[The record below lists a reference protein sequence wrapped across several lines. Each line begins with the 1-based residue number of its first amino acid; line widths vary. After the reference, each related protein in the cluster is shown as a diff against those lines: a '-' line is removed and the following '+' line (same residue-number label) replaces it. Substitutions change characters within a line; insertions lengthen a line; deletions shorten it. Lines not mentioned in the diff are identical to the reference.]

1 MSKLPPPHGIS
12 VENNDV
18 SNKHYIQGWGRLH
31 LEQVYSHL
39 RGEKLEDNLEKKTWN
54 TLNRDLNPNIP
65 VIGNLVYFE
74 IDALDSAV
82 AELGKCRRPSSGA
95 ELTKEVTFVLYWPAY
110 DGEIRAH
117 VQVGSTEGFFA
128 WIFSHSPYTQKT
140 TFILFL
146 TNILLF
152 IYYHFNI
159 YFNYWRDRG
168 VPYVRPLP
176 FFGNIKDLFFQRT
189 SEALHYSWLYNKL
202 DGHRFGGIYLLT
214 KPVLLVRDPQL
225 ARRVLDAD
233 VDYFS
238 HKKNLETDQQ
248 SNPFCVLDTDVITR
262 KLLRNKLDP
271 IFSLNRIK
279 DTFHVLVNYSASMI
293 KIIETLI
300 LYESINI
307 TEVTTRFVTDV
318 YGYYALS
325 FDIRSMKDF
334 SSPFHEMSRRLVKSR
349 VSSNFLG
356 FINRYFPKLRFLA
369 MCFIDRIPQNFF
381 LRIFD
386 AVVKLRQTNNIVK
399 EDFLQVL
406 IDLENLKKYSGEAK
420 HSNQDATNPTTN
432 VEASD
437 TWPQKEL
444 LESCQGQKPREGA
457 PAAGIWKESLTL
469 KS

>member
-1 MSKLPPPHGIS
+1 MTDPGVGEAIEVINL
-12 VENNDV
+12 
-18 SNKHYIQGWGRLH
+18 GWGRLH

-39 RGEKLEDNLEKKTWN
+39 RGEKVEDNLEKKTWN

-74 IDALDSAV
+74 SDALDSAA
-82 AELGKCRRPSSGA
+82 AELGDIITVHVDGTVRLRVCFRAFQRHWQQNALGERPPSGA

-128 WIFSHSPYTQKT
+128 WIFSHSPYTQK
-140 TFILFL
+140 
-146 TNILLF
+146 
-152 IYYHFNI
+152 
-159 YFNYWRDRG
+159 DRG

-176 FFGNIKDLFFQRT
+176 FFGNIKDLFFQKT

-279 DTFHVLVNYSASMI
+279 DTFQILVNYSASMI

-349 VSSNFLG
+349 ESSNFLG

-369 MCFIDRIPQNFF
+369 ECFIDRIPQNFF

-386 AVVKLRQTNNIVK
+386 AVVKLRRTNNIVK